1 MSALHIYF
9 SLLLILS
16 SLFAGFVWIATEEMT
31 PSPTDDWELIGTAQT
46 AVSRLQSLSAL
57 YLSFSMPI
65 MLFNM
70 FYIITFCTSGGA

>member
-31 PSPTDDWELIGTAQT
+31 PSETDDWELIGTAQT
-46 AVSRLQSLSAL
+46 AVSRLQSLSGL
-57 YLSFSMPI
+57 YLSVALPVMA
-65 MLFNM
+65 LNM
-70 FYIITFCTSGGA
+70 FYIITFCTYQS